1 MSIIDKLKFVQ
12 SLLQAS
18 KTNRKIVVIESD
30 DWGSE
35 RVPSNNV
42 RDELEKAGIDVN
54 TNPHAKFDTLER
66 LEDLEI
72 LEQLLLDIQKEF
84 GKKVCITTNFIT
96 ANPDY
101 SIIKKNSFLQYSYEP
116 FWKTYERRDNN
127 NKVLK
132 KILTLQDAGF
142 IKPQF
147 HGREHINAQFWLQA
161 LQNKNPHFLKAFELG
176 CFGIDA
182 PSSEG
187 HRKNLMAAFE
197 YENSLQKEFV
207 ISSMKEGM
215 QLFEKAFGFSSK
227 TIIAP
232 RYIWNSDLEKTFKE
246 VGVKH
251 IQTTFYQQQPTK
263 GGYVNKYH
271 FTGQI
276 NKDLGLQ
283 YLVRNVFFE
292 PAYSGHIDW
301 ASKTFDKVK
310 LAFRFQT
317 PAIISMHRINF
328 VGGLCPTTRDD
339 NMKQFKQLLMKIIQ
353 TYPDVEFIS
362 SDQLGKLIEL
372 KYVRN

>member
-1 MSIIDKLKFVQ
+1 MSIVGKLKFSQ
-12 SLLQAS
+12 SLLQGL

-35 RVPSNNV
+35 RIPSNSV
-42 RDELEKAGIDVN
+42 REELEKAGIDVN

-72 LEQLLLDIQKEF
+72 LEQLLLDIQKELD
-84 GKKVCITTNFIT
+84 KKVCITTNFIT
-96 ANPDY
+96 SNPDY
-101 SIIKKNSFLQYSYEP
+101 SKIEKNRFLQYNHEP
-116 FWKTYERRDNN
+116 FWETYSKRDGNEN
-127 NKVLK
+127 VLE
-132 KILTLQDAGF
+132 KILSLEDDGF

-182 PSSEG
+182 LSKEG

-207 ISSMKEGM
+207 ITSIKEGM
-215 QLFEKAFGFSSK
+215 QLFEKAFGYCSE

-232 RYIWNSDLEKTFKE
+232 RYVWNSEVEKTFKE

-251 IQTTFYQQQPTK
+251 IQTTFYQQQPIK

-271 FTGQI
+271 FTGQT
-276 NKDLGLQ
+276 NKELGLN
-283 YLVRNVFFE
+283 YLVRNAFFE
-292 PAYSGHIDW
+292 PAYGGHIDW
-301 ASKTFDKVK
+301 VSKTFDKVK

-328 VGGLCPTTRDD
+328 VGGLCSATRDD
-339 NMKQFKQLLMKIIQ
+339 NMKQFKHLLIKIIQ

-362 SDQLGKLIEL
+362 SDQLGELIES